1 MASLQS
7 SLTSDDIS
15 LPHAYTIKST
25 NNVSNDNLE
34 DNPLQKI
41 KKLKLS
47 NVNRL
52 IIASININSI
62 KGKFDAFKLWVKGN
76 IDIIVVVEIKIDDS
90 FTQQQFA
97 IEGYHLPFRRDRNAL
112 GGGVMIFVREDIPV
126 REIFCDNVAL
136 NIEGIFVEINLRKKV
151 VTVWWIL

>member
-7 SLTSDDIS
+7 SLTNDDLS
-15 LPHAYTIKST
+15 LPHDYT

-34 DNPLQKI
+34 DNPLQVL

-52 IIASININSI
+52 IIGSININSI

-76 IDIIVVVEIKIDDS
+76 IDIIVVVESKIDES

-126 REIFCDNVAL
+126 KEVFCDNVAL
-136 NIEGIFVEINLRKKV
+136 NIEGIFVEINLRKKKM